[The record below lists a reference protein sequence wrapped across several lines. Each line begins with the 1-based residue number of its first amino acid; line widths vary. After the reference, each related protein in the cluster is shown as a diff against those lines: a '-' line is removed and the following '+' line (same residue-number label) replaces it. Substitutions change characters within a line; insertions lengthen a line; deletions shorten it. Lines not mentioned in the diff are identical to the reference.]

1 MKWIQIRK
9 KLVLLPKPQKINI
22 EISMIEALVNQ
33 EIDFSSQNS
42 QGQII
47 SYFWDFG
54 DGEVSTEAN
63 PSHSFEIA
71 WKYDV
76 KLRIVFQNNNS
87 LESQVEINIKDF

>member
-47 SYFWDFG
+47 SYFWDFW
-54 DGEVSTEAN
+54 DWVISTEAN
-63 PSHSFEIA
+63 PLHAFEEP

-76 KLRIVFQNNNS
+76 KLKVTFSNNNI
-87 LESQVEINIKDF
+87 LHDMVEIIIKD